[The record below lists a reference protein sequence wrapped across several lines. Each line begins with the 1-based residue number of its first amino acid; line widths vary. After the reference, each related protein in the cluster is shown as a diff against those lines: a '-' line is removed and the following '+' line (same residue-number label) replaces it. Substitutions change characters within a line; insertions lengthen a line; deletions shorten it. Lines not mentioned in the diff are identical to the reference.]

1 MGRRERKRVFK
12 VQVLE
17 IKSATMMKNVF
28 RDKLYF
34 RENPLLRGE
43 ELIRGWKFLS
53 TTSPQISPFLSKN
66 LRINEKIRRNILRTK
81 FRKKEKIPK
90 EKKYPDEANSTPMEQ
105 HVRGYTF
112 RSPSHESL
120 SKLYIR
126 ESGDEWTGTGS
137 ESYAMINGRP
147 LGSASHSHTWAR
159 GAPLEGKGVRVS
171 RLTLDGSSSERR
183 ANIHRELIDQ
193 IIVSGN
199 PAGNSSPP
207 ALFFNPP
214 LHFRSQEKKNSLF
227 LIVRA

>member
-1 MGRRERKRVFK
+1 MFFEINFTFEKIPSERRRTDSWLKIPINHFPSNFPLPF
-12 VQVLE
+12 Q
-17 IKSATMMKNVF
+17 KSTNK
-28 RDKLYF
+28 
-34 RENPLLRGE
+34 RENKK
-43 ELIRGWKFLS
+43 KF
-53 TTSPQISPFLSKN
+53 
-66 LRINEKIRRNILRTK
+66 ILRTK